1 MFLLFLG
8 ILEFLAAPGLV
19 ELFRKGDPE
28 VLRIGTLALRLQCAT
43 YFMNAL
49 IMISNMMMQTTG
61 KMVRASFLGMAR
73 QGIFLIPA
81 VMILPHFIGLLG
93 IQAAQPMA
101 DVLTFLCCVVLQLG
115 IWKEF
120 AGEERQKEH

>member
-1 MFLLFLG
+1 
-8 ILEFLAAPGLV
+8 
-19 ELFRKGDPE
+19 
-28 VLRIGTLALRLQCAT
+28 
-43 YFMNAL
+43 MNAL

-81 VMILPHFIGLLG
+81 VTILPRFISLLG
-93 IQAAQPMA
+93 IQMAQPLA
-101 DVLTFLCCVVLQLG
+101 DVITFFCCVLLQLG

-120 AGEERQKEH
+120 AGEEERRN